1 MQRTPVQSS
10 NLKSI
15 GYDPNAKQ
23 LEVEFQNGKV
33 WQYADV
39 TAETHADLLKQKSI
53 GSAFNS
59 TIVKGGYKGVDVT
72 RDQGKAR

>member
-10 NLKSI
+10 NIRSV
-15 GYDPNAKQ
+15 GFDSAEST

-33 WQYADV
+33 WQYAGV
-39 TAETHADLLKQKSI
+39 SQETHASLLKQKSI
-53 GSAFNS
+53 GSAFNA

-72 RDQGKAR
+72 KDQGKPQ